1 MCLIPA
7 FRRQEGER
15 LTGGRPS
22 LVCICVCV
30 YVCGKV
36 GAWDG
41 RSIGSVKPELQP
53 PDVSVGG

>member
-1 MCLIPA
+1 MPV
-7 FRRQEGER
+7 RVRMRVRVRER
-15 LTGGRPS
+15 
-22 LVCICVCV
+22 VCV